1 MTMDNIVVGYD
12 GSEPSLVALEWA
24 AARAAERST
33 SVEIVSVNASD
44 LFDETIIP
52 DVLHDA
58 ERRFRDIA
66 KGALVRSRRVTGHLP
81 GALLEAAEKAD
92 LLVIGAHRRRP
103 VRAALTGWR
112 PLRTVARSSVPV
124 VVVPDDWTPKE
135 GRVLVGLDDDDSSS
149 AAIHFAA
156 REAQAAGVG
165 LMLVHAWQMPVP
177 TMDGAVAVLASPIE
191 QKAGHRRILDT
202 VGDDLQAA
210 YPGLAIERVLV
221 NDNPPAA
228 LLAEARLASLLVI
241 GTHHRGPVT
250 GAILGSVGQDT
261 VAQSRIPVCV
271 VPVAVSPA
279 QT

>member
-1 MTMDNIVVGYD
+1 MDDIVVGYD
-12 GSEPSLVALEWA
+12 GSQPSLVALEWA
-24 AARAAERST
+24 AVRAAERSS

-44 LFDETIIP
+44 LFDETVIP

-66 KGALVRSRRVTGHLP
+66 KDAPVRSRRVNGHLP
-81 GALLEAAEKAD
+81 AALLHAAEAAD
-92 LLVIGAHRRRP
+92 LLVIGVHRRRP

-124 VVVPDDWTPKE
+124 VVVPDDWTAGG
-135 GRVLVGLDDDDSSS
+135 GRVLVGLDDDESSTS
-149 AAIHFAA
+149 ALEFAA
-156 REAQAAGVG
+156 REAEASGVT
-165 LMLVHAWQMPVP
+165 LTLVHAWQMPVP
-177 TMDGAVAVLASPIE
+177 TMDGAVALLASPIE
-191 QKAGHRRILDT
+191 QKAMHRRILDAAA
-202 VGDDLQAA
+202 DDLQAA
-210 YPGLAIERVLV
+210 HPGVVIERLLV

-228 LLAEARLASLLVI
+228 LLTEARRASLLVI

-271 VPVAVSPA
+271 VPEAGHR
-279 QT
+279 